1 MAESIAERITEYDGQ
16 TYKPGDKIP
25 DLGSLVCVST
35 SNGRRNYEGKLIDYS
50 KLPTYVQNGSSAL
63 LYDGSG
69 NTEVYH
75 FLHGE
80 WMKI

>member
-1 MAESIAERITEYDGQ
+1 MAERIAERITEYDGQ
-16 TYKPGDKIP
+16 TYRPGDTIP

-35 SNGRRNYEGKLIDYS
+35 ANGRRNYEGKLTDYN
-50 KLPTYVQNGSSAL
+50 KLPNYVQNGSSAL

>member
-1 MAESIAERITEYDGQ
+1 MAERIAERITEYDGQ
-16 TYKPGDKIP
+16 TYRPGDTIP

-35 SNGRRNYEGKLIDYS
+35 ANGRRNYEGKLIDYS
-50 KLPTYVQNGSSAL
+50 KLPKYVQNGSSAL
-63 LYDGSG
+63 LYDGTG

-75 FLHGE
+75 FLHDE

>member
-1 MAESIAERITEYDGQ
+1 MAERIAERITEYDGQ
-16 TYKPGDKIP
+16 TYRPGDTIP

-35 SNGRRNYEGKLIDYS
+35 ANGRRNYEGKLEDYG

-63 LYDGSG
+63 LYDGTG